1 MQTFRFM
8 GMSVP
13 FDLGKFVNENGRDPE
28 TLKILG
34 ILCVNI
40 LRTSSELRAEI
51 GKIVSENAA
60 ISAQV
65 RAKISGEGDVK

>member
-1 MQTFRFM
+1 MQVFRFM
-8 GMSVP
+8 GMNIP

-40 LRTSSELRAEI
+40 LRTSPELRAEVA
-51 GKIVSENAA
+51 KIVAENQN
-60 ISAQV
+60 ISKAVQE
-65 RAKISGEGDVK
+65 KIAGTGDV

>member
-1 MQTFRFM
+1 M
-8 GMSVP
+8 GMNVP

-40 LRTSSELRAEI
+40 LRTSPELRAEI